1 MDSEPNLAFCVAW
14 NCTQSSQKLFTIF
27 PPDGVHMWPFW
38 RNHTKSTP
46 LDSIYRCKGLAV
58 CFGRIKQFE
67 RMRFTKRGTAMPSCL
82 MGRYGQIWADMGRW
96 PLCGISLKMFGLIGI
111 YTAGGAVAAEMFQFQ
126 HRQHRS
132 RCQSRCFSSVQITH
146 WALRLPAL
154 RADPTVHNARGRWS
168 TCDAVFHCMTKTT
181 INDDKRGYMTIYQ
194 VAV

>member
-1 MDSEPNLAFCVAW
+1 MKIQRR
-14 NCTQSSQKLFTIF
+14 TQ
-27 PPDGVHMWPFW
+27 P
-38 RNHTKSTP
+38 
-46 LDSIYRCKGLAV
+46 A
-58 CFGRIKQFE
+58 
-67 RMRFTKRGTAMPSCL
+67 RGTCLGLWKSWILSGIWHFVSHETAHKVPRNCLQYFRL
-82 MGRYGQIWADMGRW
+82 MGSICDPFDEIHPSIPMQRTRCLFWADQAVRKDEVHKTWHCNAKLSHGQIWADMDRW

-168 TCDAVFHCMTKTT
+168 TCDAVNFIAWLKNT
-181 INDDKRGYMTIYQ
+181 DKRR
-194 VAV
+194 

>member
-1 MDSEPNLAFCVAW
+1 M
-14 NCTQSSQKLFTIF
+14 KL
-27 PPDGVHMWPFW
+27 
-38 RNHTKSTP
+38 HTKFPETVYNISARWGPYVTLLTKSYEIHP
-46 LDSIYRCKGLAV
+46 SRLYIPMQRTRCLFWADQAV
-58 CFGRIKQFE
+58 RKDEVHKTWHCNAKL
-67 RMRFTKRGTAMPSCL
+67 SH
-82 MGRYGQIWADMGRW
+82 GQIWADMGRW